1 MTGMKRPSPTE
12 ASPSGK
18 RTSPG
23 WTSHWDPHT
32 QRKVHKIRW
41 AQMLT
46 ITLPF
51 YYIFGHPHNK
61 TLTIILAFYLLGS
74 STPNT
79 LSVIDLD
86 PMGGGSE
93 SGDESGSSHL
103 HFLLIMISL
112 AFGMENVWRLPTMT
126 LYHGGGKRI
135 SKVLLLVLFRLF
147 VQSEWT

>member
-1 MTGMKRPSPTE
+1 MF
-12 ASPSGK
+12 
-18 RTSPG
+18 
-23 WTSHWDPHT
+23 
-32 QRKVHKIRW
+32 I
-41 AQMLT
+41 
-46 ITLPF
+46 
-51 YYIFGHPHNK
+51 
-61 TLTIILAFYLLGS
+61 LGS

-93 SGDESGSSHL
+93 SGNESGSSHL

-135 SKVLLLVLFRLF
+135 SPVTTL
-147 VQSEWT
+147 QSMMNAKLSKKSFDTL